1 MKSFH
6 HAADRKCGIFL
17 SVVAECC
24 RTESIK
30 KKKKACVR
38 RRDPAQESPVSKSV
52 DLPYGGRKSTDV
64 PINNPL
70 TLTFIKSFLRLIRK
84 KKKKMTVKLIIHLIM
99 VMPPYYPCPCF
110 PPLSLLLQK
119 HINQKGTQRTP
130 ASQCTGGYPLTILT
144 RLKFKFLLTFQ
155 FPQILSSGVRK

>member
-1 MKSFH
+1 M
-6 HAADRKCGIFL
+6 
-17 SVVAECC
+17 
-24 RTESIK
+24 
-30 KKKKACVR
+30 
-38 RRDPAQESPVSKSV
+38 
-52 DLPYGGRKSTDV
+52 
-64 PINNPL
+64 
-70 TLTFIKSFLRLIRK
+70 
-84 KKKKMTVKLIIHLIM
+84 MVKLIIHLIM

-130 ASQCTGGYPLTILT
+130 ATQCTGGYPLTILP